1 MIRKR
6 VDKMDRS
13 KMDNSVDVS
22 AYIAD
27 GTRVAGS
34 GITIGKDSSIWLNCV
49 IRCDHDQTVT
59 IGERTNVQDISMI
72 HITPGIP
79 VRIGNDVSIGH
90 MCLIHGCEIGD
101 NTLIGMG
108 SIIMDGAKIGR
119 DCIIGAGSLV
129 TEGTV
134 VPDGKMFFGRPS
146 RYVRDLTPEEIENN
160 REIAEGY
167 VRLKDEWMGRKSD

>member
-34 GITIGKDSSIWLNCV
+34 GITIGKN
-49 IRCDHDQTVT
+49 
-59 IGERTNVQDISMI
+59 
-72 HITPGIP
+72 
-79 VRIGNDVSIGH
+79 
-90 MCLIHGCEIGD
+90 
-101 NTLIGMG
+101 
-108 SIIMDGAKIGR
+108 
-119 DCIIGAGSLV
+119 CIIGAGSLV

-134 VPDGKMFFGRPS
+134 VPDGKMFFGRPA

-167 VRLKDEWMGRKSD
+167 VRLKDEWMGRKSNI